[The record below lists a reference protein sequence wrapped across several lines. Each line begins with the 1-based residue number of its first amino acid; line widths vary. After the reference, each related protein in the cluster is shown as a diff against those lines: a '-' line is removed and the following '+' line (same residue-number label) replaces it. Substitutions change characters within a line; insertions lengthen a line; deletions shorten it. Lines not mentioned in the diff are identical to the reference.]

1 MPEYG
6 PYRHISL
13 EESDGVVTVTIE
25 RPEKHNALNSGA
37 MLDLQRAFSEIQ
49 FDRSVDAVVVEGA
62 GEEAFSAG
70 ADIQQYAGPSEEHD
84 PVQKERQERF
94 YDIYREPFECH
105 APVIAKID
113 GFCVGGG
120 LIFAMYCDLRIA
132 SEGSQFGVPT
142 ANIGQI
148 PTGGAT
154 RRAVELVG
162 EATAKELVFT
172 AGYVDAAE
180 AHRVG
185 LVNDVVAPEAL
196 DGRVAELVEAMQNTG
211 REAVKNSKRAINAAV
226 EAPEP
231 EAAREREAEL
241 WWEQFV
247 TEERRELVEE
257 FTEE

>member
-1 MPEYG
+1 MQHG
-6 PYRHISL
+6 PFRHIDF
-13 EESDGVVTVTIE
+13 ERDAGVVTITID
-25 RPEKHNALNSGA
+25 RPEKHNALNDGA
-37 MLDLQRAFSEIQ
+37 MLDLQRAFGEIE
-49 FDRSVDAVVVEGA
+49 FDRSIDAVVVQGA

-70 ADIQQYAGPSEEHD
+70 ADIEQYAGPSEDHD
-84 PVQKERQERF
+84 PMQKERQERF
-94 YDIYREPFECH
+94 HGVYREPFECH

-172 AGYVDAAE
+172 AGYVDAAAANE
-180 AHRVG
+180 AG
-185 LVNDVVAPEAL
+185 LVNDVVAPDAL
-196 DGRVAELVEAMQNTG
+196 DDRVASLVEAMGNVG

-226 EAPEP
+226 EAENPA
-231 EAAREREAEL
+231 AARDREADL
-241 WWEQFV
+241 WWEQFA
-247 TEERRELVEE
+247 TAERQELVDE
-257 FTEE
+257 FTDR

>member
-1 MPEYG
+1 MPEHG
-6 PYRHISL
+6 PFRHISL
-13 EESDGVVTVTIE
+13 ARDDAVVTIRIE
-25 RPEKHNALNSGA
+25 RPEKHNALNTGA
-37 MLDLQRAFSEIQ
+37 MLDLQRAFAEIQ
-49 FDRSVDAVVVEGA
+49 FDRSIDAVVVEGA

-70 ADIQQYAGPSEEHD
+70 ADIEQYAGPSREHD
-84 PVQKERQERF
+84 PMQKERQERF

-132 SEGSQFGVPT
+132 SQGSQFGVPT

-172 AGYVDAAE
+172 AGYIDAE
-180 AHRVG
+180 TAHDAG
-185 LVNDVVAPEAL
+185 LVNDVVAPGEL
-196 DGRVAELVEAMQNTG
+196 ENRVASLVEAIGGTG
-211 REAVKNSKRAINAAV
+211 RGAVKNSKRAINAAV
-226 EAPEP
+226 EAETPD
-231 EAAREREAEL
+231 AAREREAEL
-241 WWEQFV
+241 WWEQFA
-247 TEERRELVEE
+247 TEERRERVDE
-257 FTEE
+257 FTDE

>member
-1 MPEYG
+1 MQHG
-6 PYRHISL
+6 PFRHIDL
-13 EESDGVVTVTIE
+13 ERDAGVVTITID
-25 RPEKHNALNSGA
+25 RPAKHNALNDGA
-37 MLDLQRAFSEIQ
+37 MLDLQRAFAEIE
-49 FDRSVDAVVVEGA
+49 FDRSIDAVVVQGA

-70 ADIQQYAGPSEEHD
+70 ADIEQYAGPSEDHD
-84 PVQKERQERF
+84 PMQKKRQERF
-94 YDIYREPFECH
+94 YEVYREPFECH

-172 AGYVDAAE
+172 AGYVDAE
-180 AHRVG
+180 AANEAG
-185 LVNDVVAPEAL
+185 LVNDVVAPDVL
-196 DGRVAELVEAMQNTG
+196 DDRVASLVEAMGNVG
-211 REAVKNSKRAINAAV
+211 REAVKNSKRAINAAA
-226 EAPEP
+226 EAENPA
-231 EAAREREAEL
+231 AARDREADL
-241 WWEQFV
+241 WWEQFA
-247 TEERRELVEE
+247 TAERQELVDE
-257 FTEE
+257 FTDR

>member
-1 MPEYG
+1 MQHG
-6 PYRHISL
+6 PFRHIHL
-13 EESDGVVTVTIE
+13 DREDGVVSITID
-25 RPEKHNALNSGA
+25 RPEKHNALNDGA
-37 MLDLQRAFSEIQ
+37 MLDLSRAFAEIE
-49 FDRSVDAVVVEGA
+49 FDRSVDAVVIEGA

-70 ADIQQYAGPSEEHD
+70 ADIEQYAGPSEEHD
-84 PVQKERQERF
+84 PMQKERQDRF
-94 YDIYREPFECH
+94 YDVYREPFECH

-172 AGYVDAAE
+172 AGYVDAE
-180 AHRVG
+180 AANDAG
-185 LVNDVVAPEAL
+185 LVSDVVPPEAL
-196 DGRVAELVEAMQNTG
+196 DERVDSLVHAMGEPG

-226 EAPEP
+226 EADNP
-231 EAAREREAEL
+231 EAARKREADI
-241 WWEQFV
+241 WWEQFA
-247 TEERRELVEE
+247 TAERRELVDE
-257 FTEE
+257 FTDR

>member
-1 MPEYG
+1 MQHG
-6 PYRHISL
+6 PFRHIHL
-13 EESDGVVTVTIE
+13 DREDGVVSITID
-25 RPEKHNALNSGA
+25 RPEKHNALNDGA
-37 MLDLQRAFSEIQ
+37 MLDLSRAFAEIE
-49 FDRSVDAVVVEGA
+49 FDRSVDAVVIEGA
-62 GEEAFSAG
+62 GDEAFSAG
-70 ADIQQYAGPSEEHD
+70 ADIEQYAGPSEDHD
-84 PVQKERQERF
+84 PMQKERQDRF
-94 YDIYREPFECH
+94 YEVYREPFECH

-172 AGYVDAAE
+172 AGYVDAETATD
-180 AHRVG
+180 AG
-185 LVNDVVAPEAL
+185 LVNDVVPPEAL
-196 DGRVAELVEAMQNTG
+196 DDRVASLIDAMGDAG

-226 EAPEP
+226 EAENPKT
-231 EAAREREAEL
+231 AREREADL
-241 WWEQFV
+241 WWEQFA
-247 TEERRELVEE
+247 TAERRDLVDE
-257 FTEE
+257 FTDR

>member
-1 MPEYG
+1 MTEYG

-13 EESDGVVTVTIE
+13 DETDGIVTITIE
-25 RPEKHNALNSGA
+25 RPQKHNALNTGA
-37 MLDLQRAFSEIQ
+37 MLDLQRAFAELR

-70 ADIQQYAGPSEEHD
+70 ADIEQYAGPSEEHD
-84 PVQKERQERF
+84 PMQKERQERF

-172 AGYVDAAE
+172 AGYVDAEE

-185 LVNDVVAPEAL
+185 LVNDVVEPEAL
-196 DGRVAELVEAMQNTG
+196 DDHVAELVDAMQNTG
-211 REAVKNSKRAINAAV
+211 REAVKNSKRAINAAA
-226 EAPEP
+226 EAAEP
-231 EAAREREAEL
+231 EAAREREAKL
-241 WWEQFV
+241 WWEQFA
-247 TEERRELVEE
+247 TDERRELVDK

>member
-1 MPEYG
+1 MQHG
-6 PYRHISL
+6 PFRHIRL
-13 EESDGVVTVTIE
+13 DREAGVVTITID
-25 RPEKHNALNSGA
+25 RPEKHNALNDGA
-37 MLDLQRAFSEIQ
+37 MLDLSRAFAEIE
-49 FDRSVDAVVVEGA
+49 FDRSVDAVVVQGA

-70 ADIQQYAGPSEEHD
+70 ADIEQYAGPSEEHD
-84 PVQKERQERF
+84 PMQKERQDRF
-94 YDIYREPFECH
+94 YDVYREPFECH

-142 ANIGQI
+142 ASIGQI

-172 AGYVDAAE
+172 AGYVGAE
-180 AHRVG
+180 AAHDAG
-185 LVNDVVAPEAL
+185 LANDVVPGDEL
-196 DGRVAELVEAMQNTG
+196 DDRVASLVEAMGDAG

-226 EAPEP
+226 EAETPEH
-231 EAAREREAEL
+231 AREHEADL
-241 WWEQFV
+241 WWEQFA
-247 TEERRELVEE
+247 TAERQELVDE
-257 FTEE
+257 FTER

>member
-1 MPEYG
+1 MQHG
-6 PYRHISL
+6 PFRHIRL
-13 EESDGVVTVTIE
+13 EREAGVVTITID
-25 RPEKHNALNSGA
+25 RPEKHNALNDGA
-37 MLDLQRAFSEIQ
+37 MLDLSRAFAEIE

-70 ADIQQYAGPSEEHD
+70 ADIEQYAGPSEAHD
-84 PVQKERQERF
+84 PMQKERQDRF
-94 YDIYREPFECH
+94 YDVYREPFECH

-162 EATAKELVFT
+162 EAKAKELVFT
-172 AGYVDAAE
+172 AGYVGAE
-180 AHRVG
+180 AAHDAG
-185 LVNDVVAPEAL
+185 LVNDVVPDDEL
-196 DGRVAELVEAMQNTG
+196 DERVTSLVEAMGDAG

-226 EAPEP
+226 EAETPER
-231 EAAREREAEL
+231 AREHEADL
-241 WWEQFV
+241 WWAQFA
-247 TEERRELVEE
+247 TEERRELVDE
-257 FTEE
+257 FTEG